1 MVVVHRD
8 AGVVGITAIPGFDPA
23 SGMHLDDDNPGHPVA
38 RKPQTHAGHPI
49 DVTLRSSPTGAM
61 AAVDGIQIGIT
72 PTYWAGE
79 ANGREHE
86 FTFVLDGHATARY
99 RFVPVTSGVIHGHL
113 EPVAEEANDAGV
125 PPPEV
130 VPRPLTPPP
139 APTTLVTPV
148 DAAPR
153 PPAPDAPAPVDAE
166 ALGPQP

>member
-1 MVVVHRD
+1 VVVVHRD

-23 SGMHLDDDNPGHPVA
+23 SGMHLDDDNPGHPA
-38 RKPQTHAGHPI
+38 
-49 DVTLRSSPTGAM
+49 GAM